1 MVVVDVVDVTPT
13 QCTFP
18 EKMPTLFSG
27 SAFEVLQKHL
37 LCPWVHEEV
46 VLNQEKYVLFGWL
59 DLQKDLQLSASSCS
73 GSAKP
78 SLRPEP

>member
-1 MVVVDVVDVTPT
+1 MVVDVVDVTPT

-37 LCPWVHEEV
+37 LCPCVQEEV
-46 VLNQEKYVLFGWL
+46 VLNQEKYMLVG
-59 DLQKDLQLSASSCS
+59 
-73 GSAKP
+73 
-78 SLRPEP
+78 